1 MSVPYWLGA
10 VPQTVTQV
18 VDNEIITTVNGGSNI
33 TINVVPIVIESGATT
48 NRKGNPNNTEVTF
61 VTLSNVA
68 PGYYM
73 GSYAFNTDALAGAT
87 YGANDTMEYYFSVGG
102 SEQVYNLTRPNNMK
116 SADASEDV
124 YITGCAGFSN
134 PTTQNI
140 NLNTYYTGTSPGVST
155 TCIFATIQKIG

>member
-1 MSVPYWLGA
+1 MSQPYWLGISQVVA
-10 VPQTVTQV
+10 TQV
-18 VDNEIITTVNGGSNI
+18 VDNEIITTVNGSSNVAV
-33 TINVVPIVIESGATT
+33 NVVPTIIESGATT
-48 NRKGNPNNTEVTF
+48 NRKGNPNATEVTF

-87 YGANDTMEYYFSVGG
+87 YGANDTMEYYFGVGG
-102 SEQVYNLTRPNNMK
+102 SEQVYTLIRPNNMK
-116 SADASEDV
+116 SADASEDC

-140 NLNTYYTGTSPGVST
+140 TLNTYYTGTSPGVST
-155 TCIFATIQKIG
+155 TCIFATIQRIG

>member
-10 VPQTVTQV
+10 VPQTVSQV
-18 VDNEIITTVNGGSNI
+18 VDNEITTTVNGGSNI
-33 TINVVPIVIESGATT
+33 TVNVVPTVIESGASV

-87 YGANDTMEYYFSVGG
+87 YGANDTMEYYFGVGG
-102 SEQVYNLTRPNNMK
+102 TEGVYTLIRPNNMK
-116 SADASEDV
+116 SADASEDCYV
-124 YITGCAGFSN
+124 TGCAGFSN

-140 NLNTYYTGTSPGVST
+140 TLNTYYSGTSAGVST